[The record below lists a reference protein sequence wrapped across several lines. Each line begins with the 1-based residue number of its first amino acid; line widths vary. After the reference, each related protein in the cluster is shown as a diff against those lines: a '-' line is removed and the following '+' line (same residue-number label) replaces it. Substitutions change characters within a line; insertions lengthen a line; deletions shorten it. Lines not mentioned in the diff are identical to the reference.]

1 MWSGKM
7 TQRSKWVQW
16 RTERQVRLK
25 ALLGKALFS
34 MKNTFVTRTVKKLLW
49 ADQVAINDDPDLL
62 H

>member
-1 MWSGKM
+1 M
-7 TQRSKWVQW
+7 TQRSKWAQW
-16 RTERQVRLK
+16 RSERQVRLK

-34 MKNTFVTRTVKKLLW
+34 KKNAFVTRMVKKLLG

>member
-1 MWSGKM
+1 M
-7 TQRSKWVQW
+7 TQRSEWVQW

-34 MKNTFVTRTVKKLLW
+34 RKKNFVTRTVKKLLG

>member
-1 MWSGKM
+1 M

-34 MKNTFVTRTVKKLLW
+34 KKNTFVTRMVKKLLG
-49 ADQVAINDDPDLL
+49 ADHVAINDDPDLL